1 MEKEK
6 DFVLLTSLLAVGIII
21 VTGLAVVLQRWE
33 VLPVTIFGLIMFPLI
48 VLQTKKKFAN
58 ITENIENVVFI
69 ITLVVIAI
77 GFIMLY
83 KPM

>member
-1 MEKEK
+1 MENEK

-21 VTGLAVVLQRWE
+21 VTGLVVGLHRWE

-48 VLQTKKKFAN
+48 LLQTKKKFAH
-58 ITENIENVVFI
+58 ITENIEYVVFI
-69 ITLVVIAI
+69 ITLAVIAI

>member
-1 MEKEK
+1 MKNEK
-6 DFVLLTSLLAVGIII
+6 DFVLLVSLLAVGITI
-21 VTGLAVVLQRWE
+21 VSGLAVVLQRWE

-48 VLQTKKKFAN
+48 MLQTKKKFVH

-69 ITLVVIAI
+69 ITLAVIAI